1 MSIGIPLLQ
10 KLNRDNMAS
19 LDDIDK
25 RTKIGTPAWL
35 NNHDE
40 DTQRL
45 SAWRRLHILLPHD
58 EIKRLGLKYND
69 SPSDLVAA
77 AKKIEEIQKGSS

>member
-1 MSIGIPLLQ
+1 
-10 KLNRDNMAS
+10 MAS

-45 SAWRRLHILLPHD
+45 SAWRRLHALLPHD
-58 EIKRLGLKYND
+58 EIKRLKLKYTD
-69 SPSDLVAA
+69 SPADLVAA
-77 AKKIEEIQKGSS
+77 AKKIDEIQGEN

>member
-1 MSIGIPLLQ
+1 
-10 KLNRDNMAS
+10 MAS

-45 SAWRRLHILLPHD
+45 SAWRRLHALLPHD
-58 EIKRLGLKYND
+58 EIKRLGLKYDD
-69 SPSDLVAA
+69 SPVDLVAA
-77 AKKIEEIQKGSS
+77 VKKIEKILKEN

>member
-1 MSIGIPLLQ
+1 
-10 KLNRDNMAS
+10 MAN

-35 NNHDE
+35 KNHDE

-45 SAWRRLHILLPHD
+45 LVWRRLHALLPHE
-58 EIKRLGLKYND
+58 EIKRLGLSYDDK
-69 SPSDLVAA
+69 PADLVEA
-77 AKKIEEIQKGSS
+77 AKKIEQILKEN

>member
-1 MSIGIPLLQ
+1 
-10 KLNRDNMAS
+10 MAS

-45 SAWRRLHILLPHD
+45 SAWRRLHALLPHD
-58 EIKRLGLKYND
+58 EIKRLGLKYDD
-69 SPSDLVAA
+69 SPADLVAA
-77 AKKIEEIQKGSS
+77 AKKIEEIQKGS

>member
-1 MSIGIPLLQ
+1 
-10 KLNRDNMAS
+10 MAS

-45 SAWRRLHILLPHD
+45 SAWRRLHALLPHD
-58 EIKRLGLKYND
+58 EIKRLGLKYD
-69 SPSDLVAA
+69 DTSADLVAA
-77 AKKIEEIQKGSS
+77 VKKIEKILKEN